1 MTTTRRN
8 PRVLVVTPE
17 ELAEVSAIVN
27 KSVVALGTDQAFA
40 LRDS

>member
-1 MTTTRRN
+1 MGTE
-8 PRVLVVTPE
+8 VLEKIRSKLTPE

-40 LRDS
+40 LRGS